1 MANPEKE
8 PPDPV
13 IENPWQGLR
22 AYTDARIGLGRAGIS
37 LPTRQQLDFQLCHA
51 RARDAVHLP
60 LDIPALTEGLAALLP
75 LAPIALH
82 SQAVDRHTYL
92 QRPDLGR
99 RLDEASRTRLA
110 ERAGAT
116 TEAFDLALVVV
127 DGLSSLGI
135 QSHALPFIKAL
146 LADLAR
152 DRQDW
157 TLAPPCM
164 VEQGRVAIGDEIG
177 SLLNA
182 RCVVVLIGER
192 PGLSSPDSVGL
203 YLTWNP
209 RLGLTDA
216 ARNCISNVRPAGLVM
231 EEASRRLLYLLKE
244 SRRLSLSGVQLKDRT
259 EDPVI
264 EQAARPG
271 NFLLS

>member
-1 MANPEKE
+1 MSTPEHD
-8 PPDPV
+8 PVDPV

-75 LAPIALH
+75 QAPIALH

-99 RLDEASRTRLA
+99 RLDEASRTRLT

-116 TEAFDLALVVV
+116 AEAFDLALVVV

-146 LADLAR
+146 LADLER
-152 DRQDW
+152 DKQDW

-182 RCVVVLIGER
+182 RCVVVIIGER

-209 RLGLTDA
+209 KPGLTDA

-264 EQAARPG
+264 EQEARPG